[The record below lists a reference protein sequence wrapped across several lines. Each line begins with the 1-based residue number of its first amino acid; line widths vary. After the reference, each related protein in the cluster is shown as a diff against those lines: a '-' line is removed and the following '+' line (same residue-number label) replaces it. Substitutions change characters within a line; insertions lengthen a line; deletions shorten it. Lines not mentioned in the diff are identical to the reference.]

1 MDAEQPPSTTQP
13 STILNEDPFR
23 NENTQR
29 LFEAIDELRSCG
41 ANQEIDLPEL
51 VIVGDQSAGKSSLL
65 QSLTDIPFPVADRLC
80 TRFPTRIVSRRTPKQ
95 SGVTKISI
103 EPKVFDWT
111 GTLSAEKVAD
121 RAERLEAYSKFG
133 HTSPHLT
140 SDSFKDVVEEA
151 KELMDI
157 KRSTSTEEGLKSTGR
172 RNFSS
177 DVLKVEISGPDRSYF
192 SILDV
197 PGIFQSLTKDL
208 TSQEKD
214 GVRSMVASYMKPKQS
229 VIICVAS
236 GTNDLANQAAFDMA
250 SQHDPQLERT
260 IGVIT
265 KCDITQHKDQI
276 LALAQNEEK
285 HLNHGW
291 FVVRNRTPPEL
302 ESNISS
308 LERQRREEAF
318 FDEGPWNRL
327 SQARRGTQALKRYLA
342 DLLCSRIQE
351 TFPTILATVQGR
363 QEMAAAQLNKLGPS
377 RGTTEEKR
385 VYLTE
390 LAQQL
395 YDLTS
400 QAVRGRYHALGDES
414 LKLRRFVRE
423 ANDAF
428 ASKMIHHGY
437 SVPFHTTSVAFQA
450 NSDMRQKADTTKASA
465 ASGTFNSDGSVK
477 SGFAGFGSTTAATKV
492 RPKSPSTI
500 GVEFEPWQSLDDP
513 TAFFQ
518 NIYISDL
525 FRNFS
530 PEELR
535 LNDYLQ
541 TPPFSLSGSSLPTG
555 TPKPNSIFGHA
566 PSSSKPGNGPSLF
579 DSNAPSNVSGQPSK
593 PNEGLFSSSNSV
605 RSSGFGQPLKSGEG
619 LFGSSNTVP
628 GSGFGQPLKSGEG
641 LFSSSNTV
649 PGSGFG
655 QPSKSG
661 EGLFSSSNTVPGSG
675 FGQPSKSAEGFFVP
689 MAGNTGTSS
698 KTAAAAPLSSSA
710 ATSASSKLSFG
721 NLGDSQSSRIY
732 TWIREEIKNCRGT
745 ELQGTLNPD
754 VLPALF
760 HRQVVKWEEIA
771 SSHFQ
776 SVAKIT
782 ATVVEQAA
790 RTSCGDKFTAGY
802 IQELVQQTNKTFEK
816 RGIAHIHRR
825 FDATVTR
832 HLQTQNPIFESSIRD
847 ARLAR
852 FKEALERY
860 RLKKRESVLLGLPD
874 DGVSVVIDL
883 RDVTSLFDELHMSNA
898 QNLEAEIH
906 DTLKSYYELALQ
918 DFIGFVTQQVVESYL
933 NDPKG
938 PVLFF
943 NPTYIG
949 SLDAKDIDDL
959 GAEDPAMVK
968 ERTELQAQVARLK
981 RAEEIALKYS

>member
-41 ANQEIDLPEL
+41 ANQEIGLPEL

-95 SGVTKISI
+95 SGFTKISI
-103 EPKVFDWT
+103 EPTVFDWT
-111 GTLSAEKVAD
+111 GTLSGEKVAD

-157 KRSTSTEEGLKSTGR
+157 RRSTSTEEGLKSTGR

-214 GVRSMVASYMKPKQS
+214 GVRSMVASYMKPKHS

-351 TFPTILATVQGR
+351 TFPTILATVQDR
-363 QEMAAAQLNKLGPS
+363 QAMAAAQLNKLGPS

-395 YDLTS
+395 YGLTS

-428 ASKMIHHGY
+428 ASKMIHHGH
-437 SVPFHTTSVAFQA
+437 SVPFHTTSVAFQG
-450 NSDMRQKADTTKASA
+450 NSDMRRKAATTEASA

-477 SGFAGFGSTTAATKV
+477 SGFAGFGSTMATKV
-492 RPKSPSTI
+492 RSKTPSTI
-500 GVEFEPWQSLDDP
+500 GVEFEALQSLDDP
-513 TAFFQ
+513 TAFFH
-518 NIYISDL
+518 NLYISDR

-535 LNDYLQ
+535 LNDYLQAQ

-555 TPKPNSIFGHA
+555 TPKPNNIFGNA
-566 PSSSKPGNGPSLF
+566 PSSSKPGSGPSLFDSSKPGNGPSLF
-579 DSNAPSNVSGQPSK
+579 DSNAPSNVFRQPSK
-593 PNEGLFSSSNSV
+593 PNEGLFSSSN
-605 RSSGFGQPLKSGEG
+605 
-619 LFGSSNTVP
+619 TVP
-628 GSGFGQPLKSGEG
+628 G
-641 LFSSSNTV
+641 N
-649 PGSGFG
+649 
-655 QPSKSG
+655 
-661 EGLFSSSNTVPGSG
+661 G
-675 FGQPSKSAEGFFVP
+675 FGQPSKSAEGFFSP
-689 MAGNTGTSS
+689 MAGNTGTSF
-698 KTAAAAPLSSSA
+698 KMAAAAPLSSSA
-710 ATSASSKLSFG
+710 ATSASSALSFG

-790 RTSCGDKFTAGY
+790 RTSCGDKVTAGY
-802 IQELVQQTNKTFEK
+802 IQELVQQTNKAFEK

-852 FKEALERY
+852 FKEALDRY
-860 RLKKRESVLLGLPD
+860 RLKKRESILFGSPD

-949 SLDAKDIDDL
+949 SLDAKNIDDL

>member
-229 VIICVAS
+229 VIMW
-236 GTNDLANQAAFDMA
+236 AAFDMA
-250 SQHDPQLERT
+250 SQQDPQLERT

-302 ESNISS
+302 ESNIGS

-351 TFPTILATVQGR
+351 TFPTILATVQDR
-363 QEMAAAQLNKLGPS
+363 QAMAAAQLNKLGPS

-605 RSSGFGQPLKSGEG
+605 RSSDFGQPL
-619 LFGSSNTVP
+619 
-628 GSGFGQPLKSGEG
+628 
-641 LFSSSNTV
+641 
-649 PGSGFG
+649 
-655 QPSKSG
+655 KSG

-802 IQELVQQTNKTFEK
+802 IQDLVQQTNKTFEK

-860 RLKKRESVLLGLPD
+860 RLKKQESILFRLPD

-943 NPTYIG
+943 NPMYIG
-949 SLDAKDIDDL
+949 SLDAKEIDDL

>member
-1 MDAEQPPSTTQP
+1 MDAEQPPSTTQS
-13 STILNEDPFR
+13 STTLNEDPFR
-23 NENTQR
+23 NENMQR
-29 LFEAIDELRSCG
+29 LFDAIDELRSCG
-41 ANQEIDLPEL
+41 ANQEIDLPE
-51 VIVGDQSAGKSSLL
+51 VGNL
-65 QSLTDIPFPVADRLC
+65 FVNYN
-80 TRFPTRIVSRRTPKQ
+80 KQ

-103 EPKVFDWT
+103 EPNAFDWT
-111 GTLSAEKVAD
+111 GTLSAGKDAD
-121 RAERLEAYSKFG
+121 RTERLKAYDKFG

-157 KRSTSTEEGLKSTGR
+157 KRSTSTDEGLKSTGR

-177 DVLKVEISGPDRSYF
+177 DVLKVEISGPDRSHF

-214 GVRSMVASYMKPKQS
+214 LVRSHLKA
-229 VIICVAS
+229 
-236 GTNDLANQAAFDMA
+236 
-250 SQHDPQLERT
+250 R
-260 IGVIT
+260 IT
-265 KCDITQHKDQI
+265 SFVDRGKIV
-276 LALAQNEEK
+276 ALAQNEEK

-318 FDEGPWNRL
+318 LDQGPWNRL

-351 TFPTILATVQGR
+351 TFPTILATVLDR
-363 QEMAAAQLNKLGPS
+363 QAMAAAQLSKLGPS

-385 VYLTE
+385 VYLTK

-395 YDLTS
+395 YGLTS

-437 SVPFHTTSVAFQA
+437 SVPFHTTSVAFQG
-450 NSDMRQKADTTKASA
+450 NSDMRQKADTTETSA
-465 ASGTFNSDGSVK
+465 ASGTFNSDGPVK
-477 SGFAGFGSTTAATKV
+477 SGFAGFGSTTANKV
-492 RPKSPSTI
+492 RSKTPSTI
-500 GVEFEPWQSLDDP
+500 GVEFEALQSLDDP
-513 TAFFQ
+513 TAFFH
-518 NIYISDL
+518 NLYTSDR

-535 LNDYLQ
+535 LTITSRRNPLRSACPVLAYRPELQSQ
-541 TPPFSLSGSSLPTG
+541 TPPLATLQVQANREVVQACSIQANQEMAQACSVPT
-555 TPKPNSIFGHA
+555 HQA
-566 PSSSKPGNGPSLF
+566 RCL
-579 DSNAPSNVSGQPSK
+579 
-593 PNEGLFSSSNSV
+593 
-605 RSSGFGQPLKSGEG
+605 
-619 LFGSSNTVP
+619 
-628 GSGFGQPLKSGEG
+628 
-641 LFSSSNTV
+641 
-649 PGSGFG
+649 G

-661 EGLFSSSNTVPGSG
+661 EGF
-675 FGQPSKSAEGFFVP
+675 FGP

-698 KTAAAAPLSSSA
+698 KRAAAASLSSST
-710 ATSASSKLSFG
+710 ATSASSNLSFG

-776 SVAKIT
+776 SVANIT

-802 IQELVQQTNKTFEK
+802 IQELVQQTNKDFEK

-852 FKEALERY
+852 FKEALDRY
-860 RLKKRESVLLGLPD
+860 RLKKRESILFGSPD

-933 NDPKG
+933 NDPDG

-949 SLDAKDIDDL
+949 SLDAKNIDDL

-968 ERTELQAQVARLK
+968 ERTDLQAQVARLK